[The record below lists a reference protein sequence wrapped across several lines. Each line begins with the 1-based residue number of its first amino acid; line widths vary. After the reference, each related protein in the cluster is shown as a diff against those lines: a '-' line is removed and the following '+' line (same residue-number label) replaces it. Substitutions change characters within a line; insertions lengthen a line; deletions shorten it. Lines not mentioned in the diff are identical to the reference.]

1 VRLFK
6 LKSSINLMK
15 SSGLCTDLR
24 SRAHWIL
31 ILLSAVIA
39 VAAYL
44 QALHYP
50 FISDDVGYVA
60 ENFKLANLSFTELWQ
75 LFTEPYSPQFEFLP
89 LRELSYW
96 VDITL
101 FGLDPAAFRL
111 HNILLYLLC
120 LPLVYGT
127 TLALWHHFRP
137 SEKESA
143 AWAAAAITALFALHP
158 ALVESVVWISGRKYI
173 LPDLFSL
180 LALWCA
186 VKAKR
191 EIGLSTPYV
200 IATLIA
206 FVAVMLSKSS
216 YVGIA
221 PTIALLWVLFW
232 MSAPT
237 RKWRSFPA
245 LEVAAIMLIAIV
257 LLRTF
262 IAKNNGFD
270 SVSFY
275 FGMEAVTRLLA
286 VLGGL
291 VRLVYTP
298 ENRHFLY
305 PVFEDPWFP
314 YLVVLGGAALA
325 IVASGAVILLRRR
338 TLEGFALVTFF
349 LLCMPYLQLV
359 PAKPPALVSDRY
371 LALAVWPAMLLVVAL
386 AWRLKVLPRT
396 VLLLAIATIWSYQT
410 IERPRDWQNFKTLI
424 QADFSAFPGYSIPA
438 MYKVGIELSEK
449 QYLEAIDTANGIT
462 IPEAR
467 NTMTKL
473 VIAHQALV
481 DSATTRNPSHA
492 MDIFSNYSRDLK
504 TLPAEA
510 QWNTP
515 LIFMW
520 HKNRVYLGQEW
531 RNLSKIFPND
541 ALVRNNANKALS
553 EPWRDVFAKPAN
565 APL

>member
-1 VRLFK
+1 
-6 LKSSINLMK
+6 MK
-15 SSGLCTDLR
+15 SSDLYSELR
-24 SRAHWIL
+24 SHAHWML

-39 VAAYL
+39 VVAYL

-60 ENFKLANLSFTELWQ
+60 NNYKLANLSLTELWR
-75 LFTEPYSPQFEFLP
+75 LFIEPYSPQFEFLP

-127 TLALWHHFRP
+127 TLALWHHFHP
-137 SEKESA
+137 SKKQSS
-143 AWAAAAITALFALHP
+143 AWAAATVTALFALHP

-191 EIGLSTPYV
+191 ETGLSIPYV

-232 MSAPT
+232 MSEPV
-237 RKWRSFPA
+237 REWRSFPVI
-245 LEVAAIMLIAIV
+245 EVAAIMLIAIT
-257 LLRTF
+257 LLRSF
-262 IAKNNGFD
+262 IVKNNGFD
-270 SVSFY
+270 SVPFY
-275 FGMEAVTRLLA
+275 FGIEAVTRLMA

-305 PVFEDPWFP
+305 PVFEDRWFS
-314 YLVVLGGAALA
+314 YLVALGGATLV
-325 IVASGAVILLRRR
+325 IVALGIVMLLRRR
-338 TLEGFALVTFF
+338 SLEGFALATFF

-359 PAKPPALVSDRY
+359 PAKPPALISDRY
-371 LALAVWPAMLLVVAL
+371 LALAIWPAMLLVVAL

-396 VLLLAIATIWSYQT
+396 VLLLAIATVWSYQT
-410 IERPRDWQNFKTLI
+410 IERPLDWRNFETLI

-449 QYLEAIDTANGIT
+449 KYLEAINTANSIT
-462 IPEAR
+462 ILEAR
-467 NTMTKL
+467 NSMTKL

-481 DSATTRNPSHA
+481 DSATTRNPSRA
-492 MDIFSNYSRDLK
+492 MEVFLDYGRNLK
-504 TLPAEA
+504 TLPVEA

-531 RNLSKIFPND
+531 RSLNKMFPDD
-541 ALVRNNANKALS
+541 ALVRNNANNALS
-553 EPWRDVFAKPAN
+553 EPWHDVVAKPASISVIKRE
-565 APL
+565 